1 MQTEA
6 LQGKTVIQS
15 IESVK
20 WIKNEMAIRLIED
33 WMADQSGY
41 DETIWGSLKRSI
53 EDNRLSERK
62 KFDEFVGWVEE
73 RNPTPI

>member
-33 WMADQSGY
+33 WMAIRLIEDWMADQSGY
-41 DETIWGSLKRSI
+41 DETIWGSLKKSI

-62 KFDEFVGWVEE
+62 KFDE
-73 RNPTPI
+73 

>member
-6 LQGKTVIQS
+6 LHRKTVIQS

-41 DETIWGSLKRSI
+41 DETIWGSLKESI

-62 KFDEFVGWVEE
+62 KFDE
-73 RNPTPI
+73 